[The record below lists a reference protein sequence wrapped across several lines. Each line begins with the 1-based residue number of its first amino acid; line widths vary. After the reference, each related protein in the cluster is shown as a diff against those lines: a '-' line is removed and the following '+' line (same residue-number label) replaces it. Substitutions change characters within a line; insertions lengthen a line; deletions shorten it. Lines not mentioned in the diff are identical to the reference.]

1 MPVQNF
7 RLCRS
12 AHGQTKRICYG
23 RRLRRAA
30 KPLCSLKGENNTMDY
45 QKLYSNLFNGI
56 TDTIEHLKQLQIQ
69 AEEDYLTMA
78 EERKGVKLKIVK
90 SKTDT
95 HASEIDA
102 EK

>member
-1 MPVQNF
+1 
-7 RLCRS
+7 
-12 AHGQTKRICYG
+12 
-23 RRLRRAA
+23 
-30 KPLCSLKGENNTMDY
+30 MDY

-69 AEEDYLTMA
+69 AEEDYLTM
-78 EERKGVKLKIVK
+78 EEESKVVKLKIVK